1 LPVNFELRQ
10 GAGCAFRG
18 FVAVAF
24 FDQLQL
30 DIGDGAIKHQL
41 TLVHNDRDF
50 ETIQRARS
58 LNCLR
63 FRPENN

>member
-30 DIGDGAIKHQL
+30 DIGDGAIKFAAVDGEEL
-41 TLVHNDRDF
+41 GEVNTWGV
-50 ETIQRARS
+50 AMA
-58 LNCLR
+58 
-63 FRPENN
+63 

>member
-10 GAGCAFRG
+10 GAECAFRG

-30 DIGDGAIKHQL
+30 DIGDGAIKFAAVDGEEL
-41 TLVHNDRDF
+41 GEVNTWGV
-50 ETIQRARS
+50 AMA
-58 LNCLR
+58 
-63 FRPENN
+63 